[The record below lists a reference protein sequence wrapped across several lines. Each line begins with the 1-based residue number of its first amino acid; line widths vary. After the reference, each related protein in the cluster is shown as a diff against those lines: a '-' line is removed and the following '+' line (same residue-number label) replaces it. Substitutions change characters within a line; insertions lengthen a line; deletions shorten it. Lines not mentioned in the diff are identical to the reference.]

1 MKHSACGLLDV
12 AVTILLGLCTMLPTI
27 ALAKPGYADRTDS
40 VDEKLRQMRQAY
52 DDGRLDLALSL
63 AESIKWTLEYERQAQ
78 VPTTA
83 QLAADRIF
91 SVDRLPPAWAAW
103 AYGWRYGRALT
114 LSERAGI
121 ERLGEP
127 VDLTVAF
134 PVTQARDP
142 YREVRVVRVDDDA
155 ATLREIASQIYGER
169 RVGDDRVC
177 HLVFLADVPAH
188 GRVTYLVLHG
198 NASAERPAYPTDL
211 EVTGEGYDL
220 DISNRHFTAHLS
232 SQTGQLERLVY
243 KRGHGL
249 ELFSGG
255 KGHGEPPTIDWSNDY
270 VDEGHFQKLRIRNW
284 SEVPNCEVVRGPLCV
299 QVRRWG
305 FPTSPLHP
313 IYTPSRLHIDQ
324 TYTFFAGADYFLKEG
339 VMEAV
344 KDLPIAALRDDEW
357 VLSGYSFTD
366 RVWIDAEGSLHEG
379 PVGPGQGQNLWGVGF
394 FHRHSRDAFIALWL
408 EHSADKIENLRHN
421 GSPTLHYYHHG
432 QLWARYPVGS
442 GNLQLDA
449 GTAIRQRNAYLVIP
463 YPDEGA
469 ATAIESVRRRFLAPL
484 QVQVVGP
491 PQAGAAAPIGS
502 LARPGETPA
511 TAPLKSAIWE
521 ALALVQ
527 DEQLYQAAPSIVD
540 LGYVYDVRVSGQVAE
555 VLVTMPHRGRPVYR
569 FLEDHGGGR
578 VSEGIRE
585 RVLRIDGIRDVILRH
600 TWNPPWT
607 AARMTDAGRQIFGLD
622 D

>member
-1 MKHSACGLLDV
+1 MKRSACGLLDV
-12 AVTILLGLCTMLPTI
+12 AIAILLGLCTMLPTI
-27 ALAKPGYADRTDS
+27 ALAEPGYANRTDS

-83 QLAADRIF
+83 QLAADRVF

-114 LSERAGI
+114 LSELAGI

-155 ATLREIASQIYGER
+155 GTLREAASQIYGER

-188 GRVTYLVLHG
+188 GRATYLVLHG

-270 VDEGHFQKLRIRNW
+270 VDEGHFQKLRIRAW
-284 SEVPNCEVVRGPLCV
+284 PEVPNWEVVRGPLCV
-299 QVRRWG
+299 RVRRWG
-305 FPTSPLHP
+305 FPASPLHP
-313 IYTPSRLHIDQ
+313 VYTPSRMHIDQ
-324 TYTFFAGADYFLKEG
+324 TYTFYAGADYFLKEG
-339 VMEAV
+339 EMQAI
-344 KDLPIAALRDDEW
+344 KDLAIAAMRDDEW

-366 RVWIDAEGSLHEG
+366 LVWIDAAGKLHEG
-379 PVGPGQGQNLWGVGF
+379 PVSGQHAENLWGVGF
-394 FHRHSRDAFIALWL
+394 FHHASRDAFIALRL
-408 EHSADKIENLRHN
+408 EHAADRFAGIKHS
-421 GSPTLHYYHHG
+421 GAPTLHYFHHG
-432 QLWARYPVGS
+432 QLWSRYPAGS
-442 GNLQLDA
+442 GNLQLEK
-449 GTAIRQRNAYLVIP
+449 GTSFRQRNAYLVAP
-463 YPDEGA
+463 YPQED
-469 ATAIESVRRRFLAPL
+469 
-484 QVQVVGP
+484 
-491 PQAGAAAPIGS
+491 AAARIETTYRRLLHALEVRPVTPPAAGDAKPIGA
-502 LARPGETPA
+502 LARRGETRE
-511 TAPLKSAIWE
+511 TAPLKAAIWE
-521 ALALVQ
+521 ALRDVK
-527 DEQLYQAAPSIVD
+527 DEQLYIVD
-540 LGYVYDVRVSGQVAE
+540 ANVVDMGYVCDVSVQGETVE
-555 VLVTMPHRGRPVYR
+555 VLVTMPHRGRPVYQ
-569 FLEDHGGGR
+569 FIASLGGGR

-585 RVLRIDGIRDVILRH
+585 RLLHLDGIREVIVRP

-607 AARMTDAGRQIFGLD
+607 LARMTEAGRQTLGFD